1 MFYDFT
7 DNDYNCWRV
16 GGEREGEKQPISEKS
31 SRELTTIGRWSE
43 SSFEDR
49 TSNGWPMRAQLH
61 TYVKKQ
67 TQITKESSTIYSDLS
82 SLLIRLDA

>member
-1 MFYDFT
+1 MILQIMIIT
-7 DNDYNCWRV
+7 A
-16 GGEREGEKQPISEKS
+16 GGWVEREGGEKQPISEKS
-31 SRELTTIGRWSE
+31 SREMTTTGRRSE